1 MVVGRDR
8 RLSRVPEASWEESM
22 NSNTRNIV
30 IVVIIILL
38 AILAYYM
45 WAGSG
50 TAPTPATT
58 TTPAD
63 TTQPATNNNTQT
75 Q

>member
-8 RLSRVPEASWEESM
+8 TLSRVPEASWEETM
-22 NSNTRNIV
+22 NSNNRNIV
-30 IVVIIILL
+30 IIVIVILL

-45 WAGSG
+45 WAGRG
-50 TAPTPATT
+50 MAPTPATT

-63 TTQPATNNNTQT
+63 TTQPATTNNTQ
-75 Q
+75 

>member
-1 MVVGRDR
+1 
-8 RLSRVPEASWEESM
+8 M
-22 NSNTRNIV
+22 NINTRTVV
-30 IVVIIILL
+30 IVLAVVVLGILL
-38 AILAYYM
+38 FFMLN
-45 WAGSG
+45 GRG

-63 TTQPATNNNTQT
+63 TTQPATNNNSTQT